1 MTSVKLKLNKDR
13 ILLNGTYPLVFQVIH
28 RRRKKLIYSRFKVAE
43 PDYDAG
49 QEKVVYRKDGL
60 THREVRIINRWITK
74 ERKKLNSLIGELK
87 ESMPDFTVSD
97 ITGHYEGSVKG
108 EGLFAFIDG
117 CIRQKEELNRLGT
130 AAAYRST
137 RSSLLHFTGKE
148 KVAVSEV
155 NAAFVRAYE
164 KYLLKSG
171 VCRNTVS
178 FYMRN
183 LRAVYNQAI
192 LDGKME
198 SSANPFQHAQ
208 TRPAKTVKRA
218 MSRDHIRRLMQLPL
232 EDAPELD
239 FVRNLFM
246 FSFYARGMSFVDMVF
261 LKKENIKCN
270 FIEYYRHKTQQL
282 IRVSLTDQLKDI
294 ISHYRNDTDYI
305 FPVIDDSSG
314 LSPYR
319 QYRLALGKAERR
331 LKQLGQRLGYE
342 VELTTYVARHS
353 WATQA
358 KECGIPV
365 SVISE
370 GLGHTSEKTTRIYLK
385 EFDQKVLD
393 ECDQLV
399 AQLVEM

>member
-1 MTSVKLKLNKDR
+1 MRRLPR
-13 ILLNGTYPLVFQVIH
+13 CCLLPCTRLV
-28 RRRKKLIYSRFKVAE
+28 LS
-43 PDYDAG
+43 
-49 QEKVVYRKDGL
+49 
-60 THREVRIINRWITK
+60 
-74 ERKKLNSLIGELK
+74 
-87 ESMPDFTVSD
+87 
-97 ITGHYEGSVKG
+97 
-108 EGLFAFIDG
+108 
-117 CIRQKEELNRLGT
+117 RQKVELSRQGT

-137 RSSLLHFTGKE
+137 RSSLLHFTGQE

-183 LRAVYNQAI
+183 LRAIYNQAI
-192 LDGKME
+192 LDGEME
-198 SSANPFQHAQ
+198 PSANPFQHVQ

-239 FVRNLFM
+239 FIRNLFM

-261 LKKENIKCN
+261 LKKENVKCN

-294 ISHYRNDTDYI
+294 ISRYQSDSDYI
-305 FPVIDDSSG
+305 FPVIDESSD
-314 LSPYR
+314 LLPYR

-385 EFDQKVLD
+385 EFDQRVLD

-399 AQLVEM
+399 AQLA

>member
-43 PDYDAG
+43 SEYDAE

-60 THREVRIINRWITK
+60 THREVRSINRWITK

-87 ESMPDFTVSD
+87 ERMPDFTVSD
-97 ITGHYEGSVKG
+97 ITGHYEGHIKG

-117 CIRQKEELNRLGT
+117 CIRQKEELNRQGT

-137 RSSLLHFTGKE
+137 RSSLLHFTGQE

-183 LRAVYNQAI
+183 LRAIYNQAI
-192 LDGKME
+192 LDGEME
-198 SSANPFQHAQ
+198 PSANPFQHVQ

-239 FVRNLFM
+239 FIRNLFM

-261 LKKENIKCN
+261 LKKENVKCN

-294 ISHYRNDTDYI
+294 ISRYQSDSDYI
-305 FPVIDDSSG
+305 FPVIDESSD
-314 LSPYR
+314 LLPYR

-385 EFDQKVLD
+385 EFDQRVLD

-399 AQLVEM
+399 AQLA

>member
-1 MTSVKLKLNKDR
+1 
-13 ILLNGTYPLVFQVIH
+13 
-28 RRRKKLIYSRFKVAE
+28 
-43 PDYDAG
+43 
-49 QEKVVYRKDGL
+49 
-60 THREVRIINRWITK
+60 
-74 ERKKLNSLIGELK
+74 
-87 ESMPDFTVSD
+87 
-97 ITGHYEGSVKG
+97 
-108 EGLFAFIDG
+108 
-117 CIRQKEELNRLGT
+117 
-130 AAAYRST
+130 
-137 RSSLLHFTGKE
+137 
-148 KVAVSEV
+148 
-155 NAAFVRAYE
+155 
-164 KYLLKSG
+164 
-171 VCRNTVS
+171 
-178 FYMRN
+178 
-183 LRAVYNQAI
+183 
-192 LDGKME
+192 
-198 SSANPFQHAQ
+198 
-208 TRPAKTVKRA
+208 
-218 MSRDHIRRLMQLPL
+218 
-232 EDAPELD
+232 
-239 FVRNLFM
+239 
-246 FSFYARGMSFVDMVF
+246 MSFVDMVF

-294 ISHYRNDTDYI
+294 ISRYRNDTDCI